1 MPFFVFAKRG
11 FRVLGDRQGG
21 EPKTSDFAKDL
32 AEALIPIG
40 E

>member
-1 MPFFVFAKRG
+1 MPFFVVAERG
-11 FRVLGDRQGG
+11 FRVLGDSQGG
-21 EPKTSDFAKDL
+21 EPKTSDLAKGL